1 MPMFVE
7 IQFLK
12 LFTKL
17 GIMLN
22 IPKLSEAELLRYR
35 QLGLGML
42 RMIKFGM
49 LLEKHSLQYMKLSK
63 ILFFCEIHATRAL
76 DKVSEALDAIE
87 EVTEAVLSGCRYS
100 VAVADKIEIIRVV
113 IGQHHF
119 WSWS

>member
-1 MPMFVE
+1 
-7 IQFLK
+7 
-12 LFTKL
+12 
-17 GIMLN
+17 
-22 IPKLSEAELLRYR
+22 
-35 QLGLGML
+35 
-42 RMIKFGM
+42 MIKFGM
-49 LLEKHSLQYMKLSK
+49 LFEKHSLQYMKLSK

>member
-1 MPMFVE
+1 
-7 IQFLK
+7 
-12 LFTKL
+12 
-17 GIMLN
+17 
-22 IPKLSEAELLRYR
+22 
-35 QLGLGML
+35 
-42 RMIKFGM
+42 
-49 LLEKHSLQYMKLSK
+49 MKLSK

-100 VAVADKIEIIRVV
+100 SVAVADKIEIIRVV

>member
-1 MPMFVE
+1 MKLDAYTVRVVE
-7 IQFLK
+7 IQ
-12 LFTKL
+12 L
-17 GIMLN
+17 GM
-22 IPKLSEAELLRYR
+22 
-35 QLGLGML
+35 GML

-49 LLEKHSLQYMKLSK
+49 LLEKDSLLYMKPSK
-63 ILFFCEIHATRAL
+63 ILFFCEIQATRAL

-87 EVTEAVLSGCRYS
+87 EDTEAVLSGCRYS

>member
-1 MPMFVE
+1 M
-7 IQFLK
+7 Q
-12 LFTKL
+12 
-17 GIMLN
+17 
-22 IPKLSEAELLRYR
+22 SELLRYR

-63 ILFFCEIHATRAL
+63 ILFFCEIQATRAL

-87 EVTEAVLSGCRYS
+87 EVTKAVLSGCRYS